1 MNRIGL
7 AAIGLIFVSQGAAA
21 ASTWLTIDITATPQ
35 NTPAVVAAIV
45 AATDK
50 LMSSPAGMEFPGK
63 LLLQASLANGADPA
77 THTFVPIYK
86 STADREAFAQKLQA
100 DPAWP
105 LFQASMAKLSQP
117 VSTVLNGTLKSWGD
131 VNDTDGVWQGAAF
144 AVKDPAAFFAAL
156 DKLMAS
162 ETGKKFPGQV
172 YLSQVIAG
180 GITKV
185 THLISVGF
193 ASEVE
198 MAAWNDSLVGNADW
212 TAYLDASRAS
222 SEYLGSN
229 LSRTLK
235 SWGKATMKDVTAG
248 SSSK

>member
-7 AAIGLIFVSQGAAA
+7 AAIGLMFVSQGATALP
-21 ASTWLTIDITATPQ
+21 TWSAISITTTPQ
-35 NTPAVVAAIV
+35 NAPAVL

-50 LMSSPAGMEFPGK
+50 LMSSPAGKEFPGR
-63 LLLQASLANGADPA
+63 LLLQVVLADGSDPA
-77 THTFVPIYK
+77 THTFIPIYK
-86 STADREAFAQKLQA
+86 STADREAFVQKLQA

-105 LFQASMAKLSQP
+105 VFQAALAKLSQP
-117 VSTVLNGTLKSWGD
+117 VSTVLYGTVKSWGD
-131 VNDTDGVWQGAAF
+131 VNDTDAVWQGHAF
-144 AVKDPAAFFAAL
+144 TVKDPAAFLAAL
-156 DKLMAS
+156 DKLMTS

-172 YLSQVIAG
+172 YLSSVIAG
-180 GITKV
+180 GITPV

-212 TAYLDASRAS
+212 KAYLDASRAS
-222 SEYLGSN
+222 ADFLGSD

-235 SWGKATMKDVTAG
+235 AWGKTPMKDVTAG
-248 SSSK
+248 TSTK

>member
-7 AAIGLIFVSQGAAA
+7 TAIGLIFVSQGAAA
-21 ASTWLTIDITATPQ
+21 SSTWSAINITTTPQ
-35 NTPAVVAAIV
+35 NAPAVL

-63 LLLQASLANGADPA
+63 LLLQVSLADGADPA
-77 THTFVPIYK
+77 THSFVPIYK
-86 STADREAFAQKLQA
+86 STADREAFVQKLQA

-105 LFQASMAKLSQP
+105 LFQATMAKLSQP
-117 VSTVLNGTLKSWGD
+117 ASTVLYGTMKSWGD
-131 VNDTDGVWQGAAF
+131 INDTDGVWQGHAF
-144 AVKDPAAFFAAL
+144 AVKDPAAFLAAL
-156 DKLMAS
+156 DKFMAS

-180 GITKV
+180 GITPV

-198 MAAWNDSLVGNADW
+198 MAAWSDSLVGNADW
-212 TAYLDASRAS
+212 TSYLDASRAS
-222 SEYLGSN
+222 SEYLGN
-229 LSRTLK
+229 DLSRTLK
-235 SWGKATMKDVTAG
+235 SWGKAAMKDVTAG